1 MAFITNDLRKEGNCF
16 PAKKH
21 FRVKRTMKVLKI
33 KIAGIKLETVLGIR
47 KASDTGTQSNMRRPS
62 RFWRE
67 CTR

>member
-21 FRVKRTMKVLKI
+21 FIVKRTMKVLKI
-33 KIAGIKLETVLGIR
+33 KIAGIKLGTVLGVR
-47 KASDTGTQSNMRRPS
+47 KASGTGTQSNMKRPS